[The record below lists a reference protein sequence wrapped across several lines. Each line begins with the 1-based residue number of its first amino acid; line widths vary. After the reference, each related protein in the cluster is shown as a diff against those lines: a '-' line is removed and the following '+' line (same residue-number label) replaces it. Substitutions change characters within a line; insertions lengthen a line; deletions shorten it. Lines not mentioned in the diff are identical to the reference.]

1 MHIGNRTSCLFCI
14 VLILAIFFKASTS
27 IIHHKSLINGKE
39 SQITHASLLITLL
52 NTQVNNVVERV
63 FVDKGDGQEEPYI
76 LRIYNNGG
84 MSEKVAG
91 TALMIG
97 LVKH

>member
-1 MHIGNRTSCLFCI
+1 
-14 VLILAIFFKASTS
+14 
-27 IIHHKSLINGKE
+27 
-39 SQITHASLLITLL
+39 
-52 NTQVNNVVERV
+52 VNNVVERV